1 MTVCWVRKQT
11 KLNISRKP
19 VESFKEKCRALCRCH
34 EWNDIIL
41 GNTSQKTNLLV
52 ACPTIVTMIKYTL
65 FFTCNVF
72 LTQPRCCLTFSLHCL
87 QMLLRC
93 CLIHITIIIRRHNL
107 YLVYLFFLIFSL
119 IFIVI
124 NHITSFCIFLNNFF
138 YYFWMITW
146 MKKVNNLQIAKVQLQ
161 CVA

>member
-1 MTVCWVRKQT
+1 MQGSVQV
-11 KLNISRKP
+11 SRMKRYYSGEYQPKDKP
-19 VESFKEKCRALCRCH
+19 IGGMSNNSH
-34 EWNDIIL
+34 ND
-41 GNTSQKTNLLV
+41 QV
-52 ACPTIVTMIKYTL
+52 HA
-65 FFTCNVF
+65 FFYMQRFF
-72 LTQPRCCLTFSLHCL
+72 LTQPQCCLTLSLHCL